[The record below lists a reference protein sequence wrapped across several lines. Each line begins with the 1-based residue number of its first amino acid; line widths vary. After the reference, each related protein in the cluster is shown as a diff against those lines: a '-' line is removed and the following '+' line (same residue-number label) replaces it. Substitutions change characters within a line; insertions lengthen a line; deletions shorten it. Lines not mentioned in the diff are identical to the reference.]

1 MAHIISDACVGCGT
15 CAPFCPLGAVSQG
28 EDGFYDVDADV
39 CVDCGEC
46 EKVCPVQ
53 AISVQNETK
62 EAQK

>member
-1 MAHIISDACVGCGT
+1 MAHIISDKCVGCGT

-28 EDGFYDVDADV
+28 EDGFYDVDVDV

-53 AISVQNETK
+53 AISAQTETK